1 MGISQGFVQEKQNV
15 LKNVGTLEENK
26 RYQTGSHCGF
36 FFAWIAMLDKSN
48 NNLAK

>member
-15 LKNVGTLEENK
+15 LKMWVPWRKINVIRLG
-26 RYQTGSHCGF
+26 HIVVF